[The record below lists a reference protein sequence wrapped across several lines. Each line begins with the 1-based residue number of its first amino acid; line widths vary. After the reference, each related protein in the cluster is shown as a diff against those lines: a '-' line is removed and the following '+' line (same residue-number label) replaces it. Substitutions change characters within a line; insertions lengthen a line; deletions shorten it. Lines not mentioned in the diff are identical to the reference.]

1 MVLHSTEAKTK
12 AHSPATQT
20 YPGLNGESFL
30 FLTGWRVDPDPAALW
45 IGSYVSLGA
54 APGHLVLLLSSLS
67 PSLQAFTREGKRPDQ
82 MGSVIRCYYSTDR
95 ACFSSWSYLE
105 ERVESLLLSQNSG
118 DTAQDE
124 IQDHDITLSPISE
137 AYQHTHCSFF
147 HVGLSESM

>member
-1 MVLHSTEAKTK
+1 M
-12 AHSPATQT
+12 
-20 YPGLNGESFL
+20 
-30 FLTGWRVDPDPAALW
+30 DPDPAALW

-54 APGHLVLLLSSLS
+54 APGHLVLLLSSLF

-82 MGSVIRCYYSTDR
+82 MESVTRCYYSTDR
-95 ACFSSWSYLE
+95 ACFSSWSYLK

-124 IQDHDITLSPISE
+124 IQDDEITLSPISG

-147 HVGLSESM
+147 LRWVE